1 MKMIPLKTAE
11 QFCREH
17 NFQSI
22 SLKQLRDLAIDSSTQ
37 EGEEICFKAGYGQAV
52 NDLVEF
58 IRENRP

>member
-1 MKMIPLKTAE
+1 MKMIPLAVAE

-22 SLKQLRDLAIDSSTQ
+22 SLKQLRDLAIDANTQ